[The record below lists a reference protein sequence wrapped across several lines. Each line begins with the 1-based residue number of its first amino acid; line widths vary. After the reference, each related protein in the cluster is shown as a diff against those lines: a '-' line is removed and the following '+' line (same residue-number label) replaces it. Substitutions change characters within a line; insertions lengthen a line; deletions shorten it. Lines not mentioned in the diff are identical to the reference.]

1 MKIDEAIQHCK
12 ELVRDNREDAKYAI
26 ENELHDAVIKTCIK
40 CAEEHEQLAKW
51 LEELKEYKELEEKD
65 LLVKLPCEYGTIV
78 YVVGTRCLA
87 GEEPDKGC
95 DSVDCEECIYNKT
108 YIIFERK
115 VDNSLMCNLTIRDYS
130 PFAMND
136 NVFLTR
142 EAAEEALKRL
152 ECEE

>member
-1 MKIDEAIQHCK
+1 MTIDEAIKHTK
-12 ELVRDNREDAKYAI
+12 RIAREERFKANFERKFDTGC
-26 ENELHDAVIKTCIK
+26 VK
-40 CAEEHEQLAKW
+40 CAEEHEQLAEW

-115 VDNSLMCNLTIRDYS
+115 VDNSLMCNLIIKDYS

-152 ECEE
+152 ERLNEQRE

>member
-1 MKIDEAIQHCK
+1 MRLTTRKYGEIVSSKKEIHCSNFCNNCSQGSGNCEYVK
-12 ELVRDNREDAKYAI
+12 DMIEKLAEYED
-26 ENELHDAVIKTCIK
+26 
-40 CAEEHEQLAKW
+40 
-51 LEELKEYKELEEKD
+51 LEEQG

-115 VDNSLMCNLTIRDYS
+115 VDNNLMCNLIIKDYS

-152 ECEE
+152 ERLNEQRE